1 MTLIICLIGL
11 LITISLATYC
21 VGKALD
27 IKFKDDYTFV
37 KHTGNG
43 FGDTS
48 WEDTIYAPIIKA
60 VENSSDEKKESSDKH
75 FQYTSLGAFIVFPFV
90 ITVKI
95 LLTIG
100 KVFHLSYTAVNII
113 VWYML
118 FPLAWAAILDYKLH
132 RLILSPMWLLL
143 CIGIIALQR
152 KQFNQFCD
160 TLFKLSQVFIASFGN
175 YYKWSVIICLL
186 VPFLITVILLIA

>member
-11 LITISLATYC
+11 LVTISLAAYW

-27 IKFKDDYTFV
+27 NKFKDDYTFV
-37 KHTGNG
+37 NHTGNG

-48 WEDTIYAPIIKA
+48 WEDTKYTPTIKV
-60 VENSSDEKKESSDKH
+60 VENNFEEKKESCDNH

-90 ITVKI
+90 ITVKV
-95 LLTIG
+95 LLAIG

-132 RLILSPMWLLL
+132 KLILSPMWLLL

-152 KQFNQFCD
+152 KLFNQFCD
-160 TLFKLSQVFIASFGN
+160 MLFKLSQVFIASFGN